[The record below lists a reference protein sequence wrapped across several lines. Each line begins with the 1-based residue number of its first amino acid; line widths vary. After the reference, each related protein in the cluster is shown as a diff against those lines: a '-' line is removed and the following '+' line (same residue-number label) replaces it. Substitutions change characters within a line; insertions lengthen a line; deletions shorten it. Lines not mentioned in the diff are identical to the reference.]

1 MTTYVTLTPEEHADW
16 LKHYPRPVSGAFNAA
31 VSPRQIEHHDPSLAD
46 TLISIG
52 RHNPAGIV
60 DSYSVREDVANE
72 RRPAPTLEAAF
83 LHLPEDYS
91 DAPPA
96 EPYPVTDPTA
106 KAEQLVSMMS
116 GEAMATQFL
125 AAGVKD
131 GFVSLEDAFV
141 LAYRAGMAAARRAA

>member
-1 MTTYVTLTPEEHADW
+1 MTTYVTLTPEEHEDW

-31 VSPRQIEHHDPSLAD
+31 ATPRQIEHHDPSLAD

-52 RHNPAGIV
+52 RHNAAGVV

-72 RRPAPTLEAAF
+72 RVIVI
-83 LHLPEDYS
+83 PEEPE

-96 EPYPVTDPTA
+96 QPYPVTDPTA